1 MIADRPCGCKYQ
13 MYYKE
18 IGLRKIAAED
28 SGWYNHFIK
37 SGFDEVKMVIIITGA
52 SHVGKTVLAQ
62 RMLEKIKYPYYSI
75 DHLKMGL
82 IRSGNTVLTPE
93 DDDELTDYLWPI
105 VREIIK
111 TAIENEQNLIV
122 EGCYIPFDWKKSFDE
137 RYLQSI
143 RFICLA
149 MSDEYI
155 DSHFEEIKS
164 HGSDIE
170 TRLDDSDC
178 TAEQLKQDNHQII
191 EGYQSNGEQITL
203 ITENFDDSIREILD

>member
-1 MIADRPCGCKYQ
+1 MI
-13 MYYKE
+13 
-18 IGLRKIAAED
+18 IL
-28 SGWYNHFIK
+28 
-37 SGFDEVKMVIIITGA
+37 ITGA
-52 SHVGKTVLAQ
+52 SHTGKTVLAQ
-62 RMLEKIKYPYYSI
+62 RMLEKYKYPYLSI

-82 IRSGNTVLTPE
+82 IRSGNTDLTP
-93 DDDELTDYLWPI
+93 DDDAELTEYLWPI

-122 EGCYIPFDWKKSFDE
+122 EGCYVPFDWRNSFDE
-137 RYLQSI
+137 QYLPSI

-191 EGYQSNGEQITL
+191 DGYRSTGEQITL
-203 ITENFDDSIREILD
+203 ITENYYDSIRAVLDEQIPA